1 MGTKN
6 SDTFHVFKGNELI
19 KKFDIL
25 EDTISINLDTPYSL
39 HSGKNQNST
48 IIKFEGGEKL
58 RVKGVTK
65 TDLLGSGAIVLGDTL
80 PLSKNSN
87 QST

>member
-1 MGTKN
+1 M
-6 SDTFHVFKGNELI
+6 SCFKGNELI

-25 EDTISINLDTPYSL
+25 EDTISINLDTPYSP
-39 HSGKNQNST
+39 SWVNQNST

-65 TDLLGSGAIVLGDTL
+65 TDSSVLV
-80 PLSKNSN
+80 P
-87 QST
+87 